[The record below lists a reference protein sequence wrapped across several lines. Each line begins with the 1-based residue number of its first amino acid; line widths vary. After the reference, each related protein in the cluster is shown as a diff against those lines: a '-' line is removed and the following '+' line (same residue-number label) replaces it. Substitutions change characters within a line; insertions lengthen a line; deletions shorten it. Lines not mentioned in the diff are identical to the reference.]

1 MREPAPTRARGFL
14 LTTKPQRN
22 TVAESSGLKTLD
34 RLALD
39 FMCRP
44 RATLLTHARAA
55 MSGGGS
61 LKSSRID
68 VASSCS
74 IGCHC
79 NGGGE
84 WSSCGRGRG
93 GVKNLSYLA
102 SLHTLTACTMNS
114 RERHGNQFGIGNAS
128 DCSICFER
136 VHALPS
142 MIAFGF
148 ECRDTQMLQLQWQFV
163 DPIQHQ
169 QHAAEPNEE

>member
-22 TVAESSGLKTLD
+22 TVAESSGLKSLD

-61 LKSSRID
+61 SKSSRID
-68 VASSCS
+68 VASRCS

-84 WSSCGRGRG
+84 WSSCVFRG
-93 GVKNLSYLA
+93 GGGEESILSGFLA
-102 SLHTLTACTMNS
+102 HINGMYHEQQRKARKPM
-114 RERHGNQFGIGNAS
+114 
-128 DCSICFER
+128 
-136 VHALPS
+136 
-142 MIAFGF
+142 
-148 ECRDTQMLQLQWQFV
+148 RDWQRQLLF
-163 DPIQHQ
+163 HLL
-169 QHAAEPNEE
+169 